1 MINEY
6 DDSADNFAT
15 FLMNYNDDDDV
26 FYDDCFKPNVLLQWQ
41 NISSEFCRQPVTQP
55 REDSLE
61 ARNQLIHSGS
71 SLNAF
76 VQDIS
81 LLLDL
86 VGSNKGEYI

>member
-1 MINEY
+1 MTMMM
-6 DDSADNFAT
+6 F
-15 FLMNYNDDDDV
+15 

-61 ARNQLIHSGS
+61 ARSRNQLIHSGS

-86 VGSNKGEYI
+86 VESNEGEYI